1 MTDETDET
9 PDQVGP
15 SNLRDVLLEI
25 RAKRGTLTPAVVVE
39 EASDPMHP
47 LHHRFEWDDTEAAIK
62 YRLLQAQ
69 QLLRVR
75 YKADAGDD
83 RTDLRAFWVTRG
95 ADGKPTSAYEPIEEV
110 VQDPFQRELMLLQM
124 RRDWQS
130 FKKRYQHMVEF
141 TNEVLRDLDGDN
153 KAG

>member
-1 MTDETDET
+1 MTNETDET
-9 PDQVGP
+9 PDPVGAN
-15 SNLRDVLLEI
+15 NLRDVLMEI

-39 EASDPMHP
+39 EAADPMHP

-62 YRLLQAQ
+62 YRLIQAQ

-83 RTDLRAFWVTRG
+83 RADLRAFWVTRDAEG
-95 ADGKPTSAYEPIEEV
+95 HPTSTYEPLEEV
-110 VQDPFQRELMLLQM
+110 IQDPFQRDLLLRQM

-130 FKKRYQHMVEF
+130 FKKRYQHMQEFVVE
-141 TNEVLRDLDGDN
+141 VMADLEGDQ
-153 KAG
+153 AG